1 MQSFTT
7 RMGDG
12 FRVEMTEEEIR
23 EDILAGMEDAVKR
36 GKVPPLSDRDID
48 RLFEIITMPGNMVGV
63 EFGQEIVTTSDSAGH
78 KMSYDANATMDRS
91 TAILVHE
98 RAWGNDSVDL
108 GHIDYCYK
116 AVKPVL
122 HNEAAQMQLC
132 LNQTV
137 MPLFYGG
144 MTNLGFYTKPDGP
157 VDNWAE
163 LLPLG
168 KIEEARA
175 AQEEAVEHAV
185 KDIVY
190 VAEGMHKVG
199 ADGMNF
205 DTCGAGGDADFLAA
219 LQGVEIISEKFPEL
233 GIEMGMAGEFVLGM
247 HGQLEYDG
255 QRLAGLFPH
264 QQVKLCEKAGAH
276 IFGGVVNTNTSR
288 SLPWNIARVCTF
300 LRACTDAASIPVHAN
315 VGMGVCGVPMSNNPP
330 IDAVSRVD
338 KALVEVANVDGL

>member
-1 MQSFTT
+1 MEKFMT

-12 FRVEMTEEEIR
+12 FRVEMTAEEIR
-23 EDILAGMEDAVKR
+23 ADIVTGTEDAVKR
-36 GKVPPLSDRDID
+36 GKIPALTEAEQEH
-48 RLFEIITMPGNMVGV
+48 LFAIIIMGGNIVGV
-63 EFGQEIVTTSDSAGH
+63 EFGQEIVSTSDSAGH
-78 KMSYDANATMDRS
+78 KMSYDANATMDRT
-91 TAILVHE
+91 TAIVVHE

-122 HNEAAQMQLC
+122 HNEAAQMQLA
-132 LNQTV
+132 LHQTV

-163 LLPLG
+163 LLPMG
-168 KIEEARA
+168 KIDEART
-175 AQEEAVEHAV
+175 AQEEAVEHAI

-190 VAEGMHKVG
+190 VAEGMYKVG

-219 LQGVEIISEKFPEL
+219 LRGVEVISQKFPDF

-247 HGQLEYDG
+247 HGRLAYEG

-276 IFGGVVNTNTSR
+276 IFGGVVNTNTSK
-288 SLPWNIARVCTF
+288 SLPWNLARVCTF
-300 LRACTDAASIPVHAN
+300 LKACTEAAAIPVHAN

-338 KALVEVANVDGL
+338 KALVEIAHVDGL